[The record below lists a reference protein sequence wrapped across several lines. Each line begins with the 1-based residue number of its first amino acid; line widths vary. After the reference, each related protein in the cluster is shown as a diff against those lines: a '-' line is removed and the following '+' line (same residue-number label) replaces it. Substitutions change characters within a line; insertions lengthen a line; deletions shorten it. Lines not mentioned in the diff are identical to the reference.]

1 MINASIDTSI
11 TNRSER
17 LSLDIAFA
25 ENSILAPSWTL
36 IIRGRCFCR
45 LIINVWTLFHREN
58 KFIVEKR
65 KERRIVLARSNRSRF
80 DFLDEYWQDY
90 VIEFRYFY
98 EREKFTFIIYIYYY
112 LFIYIVILRLIEE
125 SPMEI
130 STYSIVKYQNMSSF
144 YHRWVYFVSS
154 IIHAQHVTSNF
165 TNSKKSQKTI
175 FCNAKTIL
183 WWSLKRGQYLV
194 DILLHYSQI
203 FNHCQIECYSATC
216 VL

>member
-1 MINASIDTSI
+1 MKIYSLWKKERKEELFLLDRIDRGLI
-11 TNRSER
+11 FWTNTGKIMS
-17 LSLDIAFA
+17 LNLDIFMN
-25 ENSILAPSWTL
+25 EKNLHL
-36 IIRGRCFCR
+36 
-45 LIINVWTLFHREN
+45 LF
-58 KFIVEKR
+58 
-65 KERRIVLARSNRSRF
+65 
-80 DFLDEYWQDY
+80 
-90 VIEFRYFY
+90 
-98 EREKFTFIIYIYYY
+98 IYYY

-130 STYSIVKYQNMSSF
+130 STYSIVKYQTCLLSI
-144 YHRWVYFVSS
+144 YRWVYFVSS